1 MESFFNPHSVAVV
14 GATGNPLKM
23 NFRLL
28 ENLVSLKYNGEIYPV
43 NPHTKEILGVKC
55 FERLQDIPDKV
66 GLVVSAVPARKTMNI
81 LRQSSAIGVKHIVI
95 ISGGFSEG
103 GDAGKQLHQA
113 MADFTKTNNIRML
126 GPNTLSPV
134 NTANN
139 FAISFN
145 PIEKLN
151 RGGLSFAFQ
160 SGFYEPM
167 INWIFA
173 HLGINKMLDMGNKLD
188 INEVDALEYFARD
201 PQTEVIAMHIESLKG
216 DGRRFYSLLKAT
228 TRIKPVII
236 LKTGRTPSGSKAA
249 ASHTGSLAGEND
261 VIFDGMLKQAGAI
274 RARNLEE
281 FFDFAK
287 AFQFLETPQGNH
299 MAIITLSGGEG
310 VMATDA
316 GDIHGLKLAR
326 LSAHTHTKLKKI
338 FPPWDIPLNP
348 FDAGVCMEFQL
359 ADMMTFFETL
369 LAIPADENV
378 DCAIMQLLP
387 WTFNMDSKDTDASQD
402 NAASLQQL
410 YIQWLLQIKKMGK
423 PFALWCS
430 SAGQPETELIEK
442 IETRQIPVFRSS
454 EKAIKTLAVMSQ
466 YRSWSLSQAA
476 SAEKRALART

>member
-1 MESFFNPHSVAVV
+1 
-14 GATGNPLKM
+14 M
-23 NFRLL
+23 NFRIL
-28 ENLVSLKYNGEIYPV
+28 ENLVSLKYRGKIYPV
-43 NPHTKEILGVKC
+43 NPHTEEILGIKA
-55 FERLQDIPDKV
+55 FERLQDIPAKV
-66 GLVVSAVPARKTMNI
+66 ELVVSAVPAKKTMDI
-81 LRQSSAIGVKHIVI
+81 LRQSNAIGVKHIVI

-103 GDAGKQLHQA
+103 GGAGKQLHHN
-113 MADFTKTNNIRML
+113 MTDFAKINNIRIL

-134 NTANN
+134 NPANN

-167 INWIFA
+167 INWIFS

-216 DGRRFYSLLKAT
+216 DGRRFYSLLKSA

-249 ASHTGSLAGEND
+249 ASHTGSLAREND
-261 VIFDGMLKQAGAI
+261 AIFDSVLKQAGAV

-287 AFQFLETPQGNH
+287 AFQFLEAPQGNR

-316 GDIHGLKLAR
+316 GDIQGLKLAR
-326 LSAHTHTKLKKI
+326 LGDHTYAKLKKV
-338 FPPWDIPLNP
+338 FPPWDIPPNP

-369 LAIPADENV
+369 LAIPADEYV
-378 DCAIMQLLP
+378 DCSIMQLVP
-387 WTFNMDSKDTDASQD
+387 WTFNTDSKNTESSEDP
-402 NAASLQQL
+402 AASLQQL
-410 YIQWLLQIKKMGK
+410 YIQWLLNIKKMGK

-430 SAGQPETELIEK
+430 SAGKAEMALIEK
-442 IETRQIPVFRSS
+442 IETHRIPVFRSS
-454 EKAIKTLAVMSQ
+454 ERAIKALATMNR

-476 SAEKRALART
+476 SAEKRALAGT